1 MNYPVLLS
9 LCLFIFAAYGIP
21 VNDQNEEPDG
31 IPADNQNEKLVIHN
45 INTELCDIQEDVP
58 NEESDNQ
65 NEESYGIPVND
76 QNEERIQG
84 DDKNANANIPDTRI
98 GICPHKFCKGCIDNW
113 KIDKRIYRCPL
124 CNEEYDNPDYQEV
137 NIMSAVMRN
146 TDTTSD
152 FTVNNFREAIRD
164 IHMTRDNMVNML
176 SETMRNTNT
185 TSDFTASNSSSDDTN
200 VDMTPQV
207 TPDNLSEAIRTND
220 LSEATTSSNTN
231 TENIVLDLV
240 YTMRSIIMAL
250 NNTDDNTAPQETTS
264 MRSREGEE

>member
-84 DDKNANANIPDTRI
+84 DDKNANETCSVCLANIPDTRI

-124 CNEEYDNPDYQEV
+124 CNEEYDNPDYQE
-137 NIMSAVMRN
+137 
-146 TDTTSD
+146 
-152 FTVNNFREAIRD
+152 
-164 IHMTRDNMVNML
+164 
-176 SETMRNTNT
+176 
-185 TSDFTASNSSSDDTN
+185 ASNLPSDDTN

>member
-31 IPADNQNEKLVIHN
+31 IPADNQNEKL
-45 INTELCDIQEDVP
+45 CDIQEDVP
-58 NEESDNQ
+58 NEET
-65 NEESYGIPVND
+65 YGIPVND